1 MPAMPPVGA
10 SQAEHPRPSSHTN
23 KISEDDRIELEK
35 LDQAVARMKKH
46 TRPDPYIVTISQD
59 RHLRYQYQWRSQQ
72 YQWLHGTPFKFE
84 EGEGIQ
90 YQTYVFQEPGSN
102 MLSLHAQHYPEE
114 RPTTA
119 DSTRNATGSNTPAQ
133 GPKKVISFGAYRK
146 KQTGETPGRDAPTA
160 RESDNSGKQ
169 PAVKGPTERVKAT
182 EAESADMI
190 KAVEENEKAEV
201 ARKALN
207 HKDAPR
213 EREALPK
220 SPELKR
226 KREENTA
233 TVKEKAADV
242 NGRDPPPPSKKART
256 EVPAAAPK
264 ETKRLRSPSPTPA
277 KRAANS
283 QDDETDTHMPP
294 KLSPLRD
301 EPDALDIFELPPL
314 LSPEL
319 PANID
324 AALRATNTKHTF
336 DRERDDRKDGRRAL
350 GTKAPASARQKSPE
364 VHSSQRSRSKSPVSS
379 AKDQSAGVATNGQLQ
394 SHGQVA
400 HVEKKQKSLIVKIK
414 FKKARKED
422 VQRILRLSA
431 RPNKRLAFPP
441 SSPETSDDEHAAEHD
456 SHSRETTSKATDDT
470 DQSRRSGKGVAQ
482 KLGPLSKKGEDHRPT
497 SEKRPRAESAAEKLD
512 DPEPP
517 AKKKRVDDTAHEPSL
532 KKRQADG
539 ASSQQSLPKKKAPT
553 ALDLKKAPS
562 TPVPPPAPS
571 PAVSAVPK
579 NHMVTPVTRKDL
591 LHPNREASTDSQV
604 ETPSARSNTPCE
616 QKRTAQTNG
625 MASRPPSSNPGP
637 AKAATSQAW
646 DAEQKRLERI
656 GRDLKHAASDLLNN
670 NPSSKSRRI
679 AAAKSL
685 ESLICYL
692 LAFTCSDRAALVA
705 NQNVA
710 MRPWRSLIPFCPF
723 VSRATHDFAA
733 LGGLAS
739 GLAVV
744 VHARILDIAAQYPSE
759 APSRDSMIELSGALR
774 KAAVHAEENMDVD
787 AIMGSFPK
795 TWSGRSKTSLTAP
808 SPSEFGE
815 PKKLLQG
822 GYRLPFGV
830 QTDALQAARAGVAL
844 LREWIA
850 KEGLD
855 YDFKLTA

>member
-1 MPAMPPVGA
+1 MPPAGA
-10 SQAEHPRPSSHTN
+10 SQAEHTRPSSHTN
-23 KISEDDRIELEK
+23 KLSDDDRIELEK

-46 TRPDPYIVTISQD
+46 TRPDPYIVTIAQD
-59 RHLRYQYQWRSQQ
+59 KHLRYQYQWRSQQ
-72 YQWLHGTPFKFE
+72 YQWLHGTPFKYE

-133 GPKKVISFGAYRK
+133 GPKKVISFGAYKK
-146 KQTGETPGRDAPTA
+146 KQTGETPGRDAPTT
-160 RESDNSGKQ
+160 READKSGKQ

-182 EAESADMI
+182 EAESTEMI
-190 KAVEENEKAEV
+190 KAVEENEKAEA
-201 ARKALN
+201 ARKAPN
-207 HKDAPR
+207 QKNAPR
-213 EREALPK
+213 EREAPPK

-233 TVKEKAADV
+233 TTKDKAVEV
-242 NGRDPPPPSKKART
+242 NGRYSPPPSKKART
-256 EVPAAAPK
+256 EASSAAPK
-264 ETKRLRSPSPTPA
+264 EAKRLRSPPPTPA
-277 KRAANS
+277 KRTANKE
-283 QDDETDTHMPP
+283 DVETDIHMPP

-324 AALRATNTKHTF
+324 AALRATNTKHTV

-379 AKDQSAGVATNGQLQ
+379 TKNQSASITTNGQLP
-394 SHGQVA
+394 SHDQVVHA
-400 HVEKKQKSLIVKIK
+400 EKKQKSLVVKLK

-431 RPNKRLAFPP
+431 RPDKRLALPP
-441 SSPETSDDEHAAEHD
+441 SSPENSDDEHAGKHYP
-456 SHSRETTSKATDDT
+456 HVRQTKLKAPDDT

-517 AKKKRVDDTAHEPSL
+517 AKKKRVDDTAHEPPL
-532 KKRQADG
+532 KKKQTDG

-553 ALDLKKAPS
+553 ALDLKKGPS

-571 PAVSAVPK
+571 PAVPAVQK
-579 NHMVTPVTRKDL
+579 SHMVTPVTRKDL
-591 LHPNREASTDSQV
+591 LHPKRDVSTDSQV
-604 ETPSARSNTPCE
+604 ETPSARSITPSE
-616 QKRTAQTNG
+616 QKRTAQPNG
-625 MASRPPSSNPGP
+625 TASRPPSSNPGP

-656 GRDLKHAASDLLNN
+656 GRDLKHAASDILND
-670 NPSSKSRRI
+670 NPNSKSRRI

-705 NQNVA
+705 NQNA
-710 MRPWRSLIPFCPF
+710 PMRPWRSLTPFCSF
-723 VSRATHDFAA
+723 VSRATQDSAI

-739 GLAVV
+739 GFAVV
-744 VHARILDIAAQYPSE
+744 VHARILDIAAQYPSD
-759 APSRDSMIELSGALR
+759 APSRESMVELSGALR
-774 KAAVHAEENMDVD
+774 KAAVHAEENVDVD
-787 AIMGSFPK
+787 ALMGSFPK

-808 SPSEFGE
+808 TPSEFGE

-855 YDFKLTA
+855 YDFKLAA